1 MSIKT
6 AIDFLKQKGKFD
18 SYAALARAAG
28 MDRIR
33 MQNMRAGV
41 VTPSVREEF
50 ALADACGMQH
60 VEVIALLETAKDP
73 EQKSFWQRYTN
84 VFLKQLRAKS
94 PTARMAS

>member
-6 AIDFLKQKGKFD
+6 AIDFLKQRGKFD
-18 SYAALARAAG
+18 SYASLARAAG
-28 MDRIR
+28 MDKIR

-73 EQKSFWQRYTN
+73 DQKSFWQRYTN
-84 VFLKQLRAKS
+84 VFRKPLRAS
-94 PTARMAS
+94 NLTFRPAA

>member
-28 MDRIR
+28 MDKIR

-41 VTPSVREEF
+41 VT
-50 ALADACGMQH
+50 A
-60 VEVIALLETAKDP
+60 
-73 EQKSFWQRYTN
+73 
-84 VFLKQLRAKS
+84 
-94 PTARMAS
+94 